1 MESNPMK
8 RLHLHVSVPDLSQS
22 IQFYETL
29 FGAKPTVVKDDYAKW
44 MLDDPRVNF
53 AISAHDRPAGVDHVG
68 IQVDSAAELG
78 ELAGRLKAAGAQTF
92 DEQATTCCYA
102 KSDKSWVA
110 DPAGV
115 RWETFYTFG
124 EATTYGTSEA
134 LVALEAAA
142 KPAAA
147 CCGAAAPKAEPVK
160 AGACC

>member
-1 MESNPMK
+1 MK
-8 RLHLHVSVPDLSQS
+8 RLHLHVSVPDLAQS

-29 FGAKPTVVKDDYAKW
+29 FGAAPSVVKDDYAKW

-68 IQVDSAAELG
+68 IQVDSAGELA

-92 DEQATTCCYA
+92 DEAAATCCYA
-102 KSDKSWVA
+102 RSDKSWVA

-134 LVALEAAA
+134 LAALDAAA
-142 KPAAA
+142 KPAAGG
-147 CCGAAAPKAEPVK
+147 CCGAPAAQAEPAK
-160 AGACC
+160 TTACC